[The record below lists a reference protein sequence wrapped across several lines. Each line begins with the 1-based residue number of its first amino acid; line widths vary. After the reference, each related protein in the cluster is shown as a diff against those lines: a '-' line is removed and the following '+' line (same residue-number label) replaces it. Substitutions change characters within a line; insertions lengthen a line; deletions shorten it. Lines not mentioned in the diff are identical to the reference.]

1 MSVRPL
7 CESCRITRSSYN
19 HESADTEGTSVHCL
33 QVNLMDAA
41 TPCLFFN
48 NLFGRVSGRLYPD

>member
-1 MSVRPL
+1 MPYHTI
-7 CESCRITRSSYN
+7 IT
-19 HESADTEGTSVHCL
+19 HLKSADAGRYMWHCL